1 MPKGSERMDTIKV
14 DLNSD
19 LGEGF
24 GIYKTGNDEEIM
36 KSVTS
41 VNIACGFHAG
51 DPLTMEK
58 SVDLAVKYG
67 VAIGAHPGLPD
78 MMGFGR
84 REIKITSREA
94 KAYVTYQVGAL
105 MAFANARGAI
115 LHHVKPHGALYNMAA
130 RDHDLALA
138 IAEAV
143 KDIDKNLILVG
154 LTGSQIVKAAN
165 EVRIKAANEAFADR
179 AYLPNGELAP
189 RSMKGSVVINVEEIS
204 KRALEMVKN
213 GKIKTIDGSIIEIK
227 VDTIC
232 VHSDTPKSLNIV
244 KKLRESFSL
253 NGIEV
258 KKLNG

>member
-1 MPKGSERMDTIKV
+1 MGKIKV

-24 GIYKTGNDEEIM
+24 GIYKSGNDEEIM

-58 SVDLAVKYG
+58 SVDLAIKYD

-78 MMGFGR
+78 LMGFGR
-84 REIKITSREA
+84 REMKITPQEA

-105 MAFANARGAI
+105 MAFIHAHGGI

-130 RDHDLALA
+130 RDYNLAIA

-143 KDIDKNLILVG
+143 KSIDRDLILVG
-154 LTGSQIVKAAN
+154 LADSQILKAAN
-165 EVRIKAANEAFADR
+165 EVGIRGASEAFADR
-179 AYLPNGELAP
+179 AYLPSGELAP
-189 RSMKGSVVINVEEIS
+189 RGIKGAVITDVKEIS
-204 KRALEMVKN
+204 ERALEMVKN
-213 GKIKTIDGSIIEIK
+213 GSVKAIDGSLIKIK

-232 VHSDTPKSLNIV
+232 VHSDTPESLNIV
-244 KKLRESFSL
+244 KKLRETFYS

-258 KKLNG
+258 KRLSR

>member
-1 MPKGSERMDTIKV
+1 MIEV

-36 KSVTS
+36 KNVTS

-58 SVDLAVKYG
+58 SVTLAVKYD
-67 VAIGAHPGLPD
+67 VAIGAHPGFPD
-78 MMGFGR
+78 LMGFGR
-84 REIKITSREA
+84 REMRITPHEA
-94 KAYVTYQVGAL
+94 KAYIVYQVGAL
-105 MAFANARGAI
+105 MAFANAHGAT
-115 LHHVKPHGALYNMAA
+115 LRHVKPHGALYNMAA

-143 KDIDKNLILVG
+143 RDVDENLILVG
-154 LTGSQIVKAAN
+154 LSGSQIVKAAN
-165 EVRIKAANEAFADR
+165 EVGIKAANEAFADR

-189 RSMKGSVVINVEEIS
+189 RSMEGSVIDNVEEIS
-204 KRALEMVKN
+204 KRALEMVK
-213 GKIKTIDGSIIEIK
+213 KEKVTAIDGSIVQIK

-232 VHSDTPKSLNIV
+232 VHSDTPSSLNIV
-244 KKLRESFSL
+244 KELREFLSSNGVKVKRL
-253 NGIEV
+253 NG
-258 KKLNG
+258 

>member
-1 MPKGSERMDTIKV
+1 MIEV

-51 DPLTMEK
+51 DPLVMEK
-58 SVDLAVKYG
+58 SVSLAMKYD

-78 MMGFGR
+78 LMGFGR
-84 REIKITSREA
+84 REIKITPQEA
-94 KAYVTYQVGAL
+94 KAYVIYQVGAL
-105 MAFANARGAI
+105 MAFTKAHGGT

-130 RDHDLALA
+130 RDRDLALA

-143 KDIDKNLILVG
+143 RDVDKNLILVG
-154 LTGSQIVKAAN
+154 LAGSQIVKVAN
-165 EVRIKAANEAFADR
+165 EVGIKAANEAFADR
-179 AYLPNGELAP
+179 AYLPNGELVP
-189 RSMKGSVVINVEEIS
+189 RSVKGAVVTDVGEIS
-204 KRALEMVKN
+204 KRALEMVKS
-213 GKIKTIDGSIIEIK
+213 GKTKAIDGSVVEIK

-244 KKLRESFSL
+244 KKLREFFSL

-258 KKLNG
+258 EKLSG

>member
-1 MPKGSERMDTIKV
+1 MIEV

-24 GIYKTGNDEEIM
+24 GIYKAIGDEEIM
-36 KSVTS
+36 KDVTS

-51 DPLTMEK
+51 DPLTMER

-78 MMGFGR
+78 LMGFGR
-84 REIKITSREA
+84 REIKVTLQEA
-94 KAYVTYQVGAL
+94 RAYVMYQIGAL
-105 MAFANARGAI
+105 AAFVRAHGKK

-138 IAEAV
+138 IAKAV
-143 KDIDKNLILVG
+143 RDVDENLILVG
-154 LTGSQIVKAAN
+154 LSGSQIIKAAN
-165 EVRIKAANEAFADR
+165 ELGIEAANEAFADR
-179 AYLPNGELAP
+179 AYLPNGELVP
-189 RSMKGSVVINVEEIS
+189 RGVKGSVIDNVEEIS
-204 KRALEMVKN
+204 ERALEMVKN
-213 GKIKTIDGSIIEIK
+213 GKVTTIDGSVIEIE

-232 VHSDTPKSLNIV
+232 VHSDTPNSMDIV
-244 KKLRESFSL
+244 KKLRNFLSS

-258 KKLNG
+258 EKMNR